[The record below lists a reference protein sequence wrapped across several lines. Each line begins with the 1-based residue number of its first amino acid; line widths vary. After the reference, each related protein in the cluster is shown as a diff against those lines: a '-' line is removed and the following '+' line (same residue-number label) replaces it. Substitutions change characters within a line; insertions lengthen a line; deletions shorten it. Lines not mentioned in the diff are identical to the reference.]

1 MTKVFYE
8 PKENV
13 EYTFRR
19 LNRTTGKPVFETYQ
33 FYGEITESGRYV
45 LFEINKHYSTSVT
58 VAHFSYRMRKEFVRQ
73 KDLTTGITYYTA
85 SRRTVKRVAN
95 TKTVKKENTEEF
107 IEKMQRTVSVY
118 PQYLFDQIT
127 AQTGIERDEYLDE
140 LESYKKI
147 PAGPIKDSVLKSI
160 KVKWNKLLKVTFNP
174 TIGPKNI

>member
-1 MTKVFYE
+1 
-8 PKENV
+8 
-13 EYTFRR
+13 
-19 LNRTTGKPVFETYQ
+19 
-33 FYGEITESGRYV
+33 
-45 LFEINKHYSTSVT
+45 
-58 VAHFSYRMRKEFVRQ
+58 
-73 KDLTTGITYYTA
+73 
-85 SRRTVKRVAN
+85 
-95 TKTVKKENTEEF
+95 
-107 IEKMQRTVSVY
+107 MQRTVSVY